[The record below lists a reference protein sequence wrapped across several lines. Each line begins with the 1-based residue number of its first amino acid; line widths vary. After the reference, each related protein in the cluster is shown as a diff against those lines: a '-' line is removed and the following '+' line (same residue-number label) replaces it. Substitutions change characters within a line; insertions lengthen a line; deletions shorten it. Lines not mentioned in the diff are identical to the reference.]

1 MKFLRVVFLLL
12 QSTLV
17 ISQNTTI
24 IEAPVEKA
32 TVFLSGVQLYH
43 AKSVQLDKGATD
55 IIIRGIAA
63 SIDPNSIQAGGKGD
77 FTILD
82 VQYRMWYPD
91 PNTIGKIPDDI
102 QKRMQQINDSIT
114 ELNFVTADLNFKKE
128 NLQLQKQMLLNNKL
142 LKGEGKSDSLDVL
155 KQALEYYNVKL
166 NAISDELIRLQRQEL
181 ENTNLLY
188 ALQTRLADLQNFW
201 NQQNSINAGQSIP
214 EIIIS
219 VVANQSLSA
228 RVEVNYLTYNAGWYA
243 TYDLRAIDI
252 NKPVELTYKA
262 NIWQNT
268 GIDWRDITI
277 TCSTGNPSL
286 GNNPPAIGTWYIG
299 YYQSYYERD
308 YQDGNAGGEEMG
320 MPAEKSIDSYLNN
333 RKDADLSSNFTAQ
346 NQTIANTEFA
356 VNLKYTIPS
365 DGKGHIVAL
374 KTATLP
380 SGYNYLTIPK
390 MDPSAF
396 LIARI
401 TGWEELSLIPGNANI
416 YFNSTYV
423 GKTMLNGGGLSDT
436 LEVSL
441 GRDKSIEVKR
451 QILKDKTNEKFF
463 NSDITLNRAFEITVR
478 NAKAYDLDIVIKDH
492 IPVSQVNDIKV
503 NVLKTG
509 SAVLEESSGILT
521 WKIHLPARETRS
533 VQFEFGV
540 TYPGDTPISSL

>member
-102 QKRMQQINDSIT
+102 QKRIQQINDSIT
-114 ELNFVTADLNFKKE
+114 ELNFATADLNFKKE

-181 ENTNLLY
+181 EHSNLLY

-277 TCSTGNPSL
+277 TCSTRTRRW
-286 GNNPPAIGTWYIG
+286 AII
-299 YYQSYYERD
+299 R
-308 YQDGNAGGEEMG
+308 
-320 MPAEKSIDSYLNN
+320 L
-333 RKDADLSSNFTAQ
+333 R
-346 NQTIANTEFA
+346 
-356 VNLKYTIPS
+356 
-365 DGKGHIVAL
+365 
-374 KTATLP
+374 
-380 SGYNYLTIPK
+380 
-390 MDPSAF
+390 
-396 LIARI
+396 
-401 TGWEELSLIPGNANI
+401 
-416 YFNSTYV
+416 
-423 GKTMLNGGGLSDT
+423 
-436 LEVSL
+436 
-441 GRDKSIEVKR
+441 
-451 QILKDKTNEKFF
+451 
-463 NSDITLNRAFEITVR
+463 
-478 NAKAYDLDIVIKDH
+478 
-492 IPVSQVNDIKV
+492 
-503 NVLKTG
+503 
-509 SAVLEESSGILT
+509 
-521 WKIHLPARETRS
+521 
-533 VQFEFGV
+533 
-540 TYPGDTPISSL
+540 